1 VDPKILERGKMNLV
15 GMTHYGPIGG
25 EGWSEENQIGK
36 LWQRFNKFCEMKWV
50 SIEDRVINPKLG
62 YEVSIWNEDE
72 FKETGDFC
80 IFVGVEVEQLEEV
93 PLELFGKIL
102 PAGTYAY
109 FTLKGKE
116 ITSWEDDFYKGW
128 LTKSGYQL
136 SAVGNYSFQVQCY
149 DEDRFRGVDNLEES
163 EIDIYIPIEPAK

>member
-15 GMTHYGPIGG
+15 GMTYYGLIGG
-25 EGWSEENQIGK
+25 AGWSEENQIGK
-36 LWQRFNKFCEMKWV
+36 LWQRFNKFCETKWV

-80 IFVGVEVEQLEEV
+80 IFVGVEVDHLEEV
-93 PLELFGKIL
+93 PLELFGKVL
-102 PAGTYAY
+102 PAGIYAY
-109 FTLKGKE
+109 FTPKGKE
-116 ITSWEDDFYKGW
+116 ITTWEDDFYKGW
-128 LTKSGYQL
+128 LIKSGYQL

-149 DEDRFRGVDNLEES
+149 EDDRFKGVDNLEES